1 MNNLRTDT
9 DILTVKDLK
18 KDYPS
23 LGRDEIYKILRSKG
37 CPLISGRVAGEKY
50 KISRK
55 NFEIFANIR

>member
-1 MNNLRTDT
+1 MDPVRSDN

-55 NFEIFANIR
+55 NFEVFAKIK